1 LTHITKEVAV
11 QTAAPGRNSQNI
23 VESPVDDATYNVLMA
38 LASKLEAI
46 DTYRKYAGDSRNG
59 QLWQQLAQ
67 DDRKHAD
74 QLLEELRSALS
85 R

>member
-1 LTHITKEVAV
+1 M
-11 QTAAPGRNSQNI
+11 QTATTSGRGSMT

-46 DTYRKYAGDSRNG
+46 DTYRKYSSDGKNG
-59 QLWQQLAQ
+59 ELWQQLAQ

-74 QLLEELRSALS
+74 KLLEELRSCLNS
-85 R
+85 

>member
-1 LTHITKEVAV
+1 M
-11 QTAAPGRNSQNI
+11 QTATPSGRGST

-46 DTYRKYAGDSRNG
+46 DTYRKYASDGKNG
-59 QLWQQLAQ
+59 ELWQQLAQ

-74 QLLEELRSALS
+74 KLLQELRSCLNS
-85 R
+85 

>member
-1 LTHITKEVAV
+1 MD
-11 QTAAPGRNSQNI
+11 TAAPGRSAQM
-23 VESPVDDATYNVLMA
+23 VVDSPVDDATYNVLMA

-46 DTYRKYAGDSRNG
+46 DTYKKYAGDGRNA

-74 QLLEELRSALS
+74 QLLEELRSCLNV

>member
-1 LTHITKEVAV
+1 M
-11 QTAAPGRNSQNI
+11 QTATPQSGRTGTMTM
-23 VESPVDDATYNVLMA
+23 ESPVDDATYNVLMA

-46 DTYRKYAGDSRNG
+46 DTYKKYANDGKNA

-67 DDRKHAD
+67 EDRRAAD
-74 QLLEELRSALS
+74 QLLKELRSCLN

>member
-1 LTHITKEVAV
+1 MTTTPTMERNR
-11 QTAAPGRNSQNI
+11 TATD
-23 VESPVDDATYNVLMA
+23 SPVDDATYNVLMA

-46 DTYRKYAGDSRNG
+46 DTYGKYASDGKNA

-67 DDRKHAD
+67 DDRRHAD
-74 QLLEELRSALS
+74 QLLTELRSCLNTPN